1 MSLGKGPVPRPQSG
15 RWSSV
20 MGKLQ
25 GLCCVCA
32 HQVCGVQWAGGWFT
46 GDLPLFQEP
55 HESPGACAGRYR
67 VKVVPAR
74 WACQIRFCGYRAP
87 LVPGSCVLRLFDER
101 VVEPQRTHEAPQVV
115 TAGGSR
121 KIQMVSNLLR
131 REHFSLQNFIHS
143 VIPRC

>member
-32 HQVCGVQWAGGWFT
+32 HQVCGVHWAGGWFT
-46 GDLPLFQEP
+46 GDSPLFQEP

-87 LVPGSCVLRLFDER
+87 LVPGSCVLRLFSLTCEHAT
-101 VVEPQRTHEAPQVV
+101 PPSHAYLLPLASLTTLAPHLLPLSLTHPNQVWD
-115 TAGGSR
+115 
-121 KIQMVSNLLR
+121 
-131 REHFSLQNFIHS
+131 H
-143 VIPRC
+143 

>member
-32 HQVCGVQWAGGWFT
+32 HQVCGVHLAGGWFT
-46 GDLPLFQEP
+46 GDSPLFQEP

-74 WACQIRFCGYRAP
+74 WAC
-87 LVPGSCVLRLFDER
+87 
-101 VVEPQRTHEAPQVV
+101 
-115 TAGGSR
+115 
-121 KIQMVSNLLR
+121 
-131 REHFSLQNFIHS
+131 
-143 VIPRC
+143 